1 MVYSDWMKFGASL
14 KFVVCTVHPRY
25 KGVLYKGFPRYKGVR
40 ILIPSDRVGDG
51 QTTVNGQTILG
62 DGQTLITPWTSK
74 YYWSMD
80 YSSCFN
86 STVDYSTVQILTCI
100 AKF

>member
-1 MVYSDWMKFGASL
+1 MDQG
-14 KFVVCTVHPRY
+14 TVDPRY